1 MKGDIIHIS
10 IDDVIH
16 VFKELTERKPYSI
29 FGIPFFHYFK
39 RLHEKYGAVVSCYC
53 FYLYGDFTLASCT
66 RNYQVEFEANSDWLR
81 FGFHGY
87 SGKENYG
94 IQDEMESE
102 KQYELVMDN
111 LAEIVGIKALDTTTR
126 IHRFQATKAFMMYM
140 MHAKYP
146 TNALF
151 AADDNRLSY
160 SLSVAENNQLLKHG
174 IYNMDNMLI
183 MRTTQRFDS
192 VKPLSICRLFA
203 HFKGGKY
210 FFTHEWLFYPTEIRT
225 KIKETIIKRLIRIT
239 LIYYRYC
246 LCCVCDFPI
255 NKK

>member
-1 MKGDIIHIS
+1 M
-10 IDDVIH
+10 
-16 VFKELTERKPYSI
+16 
-29 FGIPFFHYFK
+29 
-39 RLHEKYGAVVSCYC
+39 SCYC